1 MENKNQTNIDIGK
14 KIRALRK
21 IRGISLQE
29 LSKGTDMIYS
39 YLSGLENGKHSI
51 SITNLQRLADYFKIN
66 MIHFMI
72 PDGPT
77 PNLFRRK
84 NLFKKSSG
92 SDNII
97 YQVVTSEDSS
107 NLQMSYVYMPPNQ
120 PKEHHIH
127 KHDKGQELI
136 IALSGQVSVMVGETP
151 YQLGQGDSL
160 IFDSKSEHFIYTE
173 EEPATIVI
181 ISSPPYTQN
190 LS

>member
-1 MENKNQTNIDIGK
+1 MENENQTNIDIGK

-21 IRGISLQE
+21 IRGISLQD
-29 LSKGTDMIYS
+29 LSKGTDMSYS

-51 SITNLQRLADYFKIN
+51 SVTNLQRLADFFQIN

-77 PNLFRRK
+77 PSLFRRE
-84 NLFKKSSG
+84 NLFKKGSG

-97 YQVVTSEDSS
+97 YQVVTSDDSS
-107 NLQMSYVYMPPNQ
+107 NLQVSYVYLPPRQ

-127 KHDKGQELI
+127 KHGEGQELI
-136 IALSGQVSVMVGETP
+136 LVISGRVSVMVGETP

-160 IFDSKSEHFIYTE
+160 IFGSTNEHFIYTE
-173 EEPATIVI
+173 DEPATIAL
-181 ISSPPYTQN
+181 ISSPPYKQN
-190 LS
+190 IS